1 MSAQLVST
9 FVMFLAG
16 IMVGAVIDYIRYMA
30 TLLPKKSFLY
40 KISPFIEIACW
51 ILLGLLSFYFLFLI
65 KGGEWRAV
73 DPIAQIA
80 GIISYDLFFQR
91 SVRFSGRVL
100 VNILVRPFLF
110 IGRLLF
116 LIIRRIVLII
126 AHIVKFLFKPIS
138 KIYKTSQKWFKSK
151 R

>member
-16 IMVGAVIDYIRYMA
+16 ILVGTLIDFIRHMA

-40 KISPFIEIACW
+40 KISPYIELACW
-51 ILLGLLSFYFLFLI
+51 VLLGLLSFSFLFLI
-65 KGGEWRAV
+65 KGGEWRAI

-80 GIISYDLFFQR
+80 GIISYDLFFQPII
-91 SVRFSGRVL
+91 RFIGRVL
-100 VNILVRPFLF
+100 VNILIRPFLF
-110 IGRLLF
+110 IGHLLF
-116 LIIRRIVLII
+116 LILRKVVRI
-126 AHIVKFLFKPIS
+126 IVRILKFLFRPVS
-138 KIYKTSQKWFKSK
+138 KIYKTSKKRFKSK